1 MSVKQTESKI
11 TALYERLSRDDDNAG
26 DSNSIVNQK
35 KYLESYAQQRGYT
48 NCRHYTDDG
57 WSGGNFERP
66 AWKQLVADIEAG
78 KVAHVIVKDMSR
90 AGRDYLQTGF
100 YTEVFFR
107 QHGVHFV
114 AIANSVDSDD
124 QNSNEFAPFLNIMN
138 EWYLRDLS
146 RKQKTAIRVKGE
158 SGKPTTNCAIYGYKK
173 DPENKYHWLIDEEAA
188 AVVRRIFRLTIEGKG
203 PYDIARI
210 LFEDKVE
217 TPAVYFGKQGKGIWK
232 SKEEFS
238 NPYNWSGYVV
248 GQILSK
254 PEYMGHTV
262 NFRSHKQSYKD
273 KNAVMNPKEDWLI
286 FEDTHEAIVDR
297 ETWELAQKLRKTP
310 KRIDTLGEA
319 NPLTVV
325 KSYCNNRLTVAYNPD
340 APTPKKWLQFLSEL
354 LQPEDIPTLQEF
366 LGYCLLPTTKG
377 QKMLMLIG
385 KGGEGKS
392 RIGLV
397 MRSLLGDSMNTTSIQ
412 KVESNRFSRADLE
425 NKLLMV
431 DDDMDMSALPK
442 TNYIKSIVTSECKM
456 DMERKGV
463 QSYQSQLYVRFL
475 CFGNGALTALHD
487 KSDGFFRRQ
496 IVLTTKDRPAGRA
509 DDPFLVDKLL
519 REKEGIFLWCLEGL
533 HRLIG
538 DNYQFTVSSKA
549 KENMETVKRSSNNV
563 IEFLQS
569 EGYIRFRADSEA
581 SSKAIYEAYTRWC
594 DDNAQK
600 PMSANRVSSELAQN
614 ERLYNVEATNNVHVG
629 GKRVRG
635 FMGIEVVNPLPY

>member
-1 MSVKQTESKI
+1 MKKNI
-11 TALYERLSRDDDNAG
+11 SRNPLWPDWYNG
-26 DSNSIVNQK
+26 K
-35 KYLESYAQQRGYT
+35 K
-48 NCRHYTDDG
+48 
-57 WSGGNFERP
+57 
-66 AWKQLVADIEAG
+66 
-78 KVAHVIVKDMSR
+78 
-90 AGRDYLQTGF
+90 
-100 YTEVFFR
+100 
-107 QHGVHFV
+107 
-114 AIANSVDSDD
+114 
-124 QNSNEFAPFLNIMN
+124 
-138 EWYLRDLS
+138 
-146 RKQKTAIRVKGE
+146 
-158 SGKPTTNCAIYGYKK
+158 
-173 DPENKYHWLIDEEAA
+173 IDEVQFGRAFLEQWPLKC
-188 AVVRRIFRLTIEGKG
+188 VNGTLYTLDG
-203 PYDIARI
+203 PVEDESEIKQRI
-210 LFEDKVE
+210 LEN
-217 TPAVYFGKQGKGIWK
+217 I
-232 SKEEFS
+232 EE
-238 NPYNWSGYVV
+238 YVTSG
-248 GQILSK
+248 LSK
-254 PEYMGHTV
+254 KVT
-262 NFRSHKQSYKD
+262 NI
-273 KNAVMNPKEDWLI
+273 L
-286 FEDTHEAIVDR
+286 
-297 ETWELAQKLRKTP
+297 ETIKLLAFSDPFPIEQDCIHLQNGVYHLPDGSFQESR
-310 KRIDTLGEA
+310 LF
-319 NPLTVV
+319 
-325 KSYCNNRLTVAYNPD
+325 CQNRLPVRYDPKAASPD
-340 APTPKKWLQFLSEL
+340 RWLTFLHEL
-354 LQPEDIPTLQEF
+354 LDDADIPTLQEY
-366 LGYCLLPTTKG
+366 LGYCLIPSTKG
-377 QKMLMLIG
+377 QKMMLIVG

-397 MRSLLGDSMNTTSIQ
+397 LKRLMGDAASNGSVQ
-412 KVESNRFSRADLE
+412 KVENNRFARADLE
-425 NKLLMV
+425 RRLLMI
-431 DDDMDMSALPK
+431 DDDMDMNALPK

>member
-1 MSVKQTESKI
+1 MKKNI
-11 TALYERLSRDDDNAG
+11 SRNPLWPDWYNG
-26 DSNSIVNQK
+26 K
-35 KYLESYAQQRGYT
+35 K
-48 NCRHYTDDG
+48 
-57 WSGGNFERP
+57 
-66 AWKQLVADIEAG
+66 
-78 KVAHVIVKDMSR
+78 
-90 AGRDYLQTGF
+90 
-100 YTEVFFR
+100 
-107 QHGVHFV
+107 
-114 AIANSVDSDD
+114 
-124 QNSNEFAPFLNIMN
+124 
-138 EWYLRDLS
+138 
-146 RKQKTAIRVKGE
+146 
-158 SGKPTTNCAIYGYKK
+158 
-173 DPENKYHWLIDEEAA
+173 IDEVQFGRAFLEQWPLKC
-188 AVVRRIFRLTIEGKG
+188 VNGTLYTLDG
-203 PYDIARI
+203 PVEDESEIKQRI
-210 LFEDKVE
+210 LEN
-217 TPAVYFGKQGKGIWK
+217 I
-232 SKEEFS
+232 EE
-238 NPYNWSGYVV
+238 YVTSG
-248 GQILSK
+248 LSK
-254 PEYMGHTV
+254 KVT
-262 NFRSHKQSYKD
+262 NI
-273 KNAVMNPKEDWLI
+273 L
-286 FEDTHEAIVDR
+286 
-297 ETWELAQKLRKTP
+297 ETIKLLAFSDPFPIEQDCIHLQNGVYHLPDGSFQESR
-310 KRIDTLGEA
+310 LF
-319 NPLTVV
+319 
-325 KSYCNNRLTVAYNPD
+325 CQNRLPVKYDPKAASPD
-340 APTPKKWLQFLSEL
+340 RWLTFLHEL
-354 LQPEDIPTLQEF
+354 LDDADIPTLQEY
-366 LGYCLLPTTKG
+366 LGYCLIPSTKG
-377 QKMLMLIG
+377 QKMMLIVG

-538 DNYQFTVSSKA
+538 NNYQFSISGKA
-549 KENMETVKRSSNNV
+549 RENMETVKRSSNNV

-629 GKRVRG
+629 VKRVRG